1 MRGMHRVRCVAHYGD
16 CRMSEVL
23 WGLRR
28 AVWTAPSVARSDVPE
43 RASGSIELSLR
54 TGPES
59 TWRGDVAIGYDSIAQ
74 SDFEAFSAR
83 ALLSLRF

>member
-1 MRGMHRVRCVAHYGD
+1 M
-16 CRMSEVL
+16 
-23 WGLRR
+23 
-28 AVWTAPSVARSDVPE
+28 ARSDVPE
-43 RASGSIELSLR
+43 RASASIELSLR

-59 TWRGDVAIGYDSIAQ
+59 TWRVDVAIGYDSIAQ